1 MPSGSAGS
9 RLLLRLRQPALS
21 GHSFAE
27 RNWPAE
33 SATESWSGRRGSNP
47 RPTAWKAV
55 TLPLSYSR
63 LRDPCALR
71 YGGQARVFP
80 PPSARAARPAA
91 YPLRLPSPTQRLGWL
106 ACQPQPAADR
116 FSSRSGGPRLVARGG
131 FEPPKPLGR
140 QIYSLLRL
148 TAPQPR
154 RCFDRHTTANSC
166 QMLAETEVARFM
178 NPTAFGRRC
187 IPHARRWAS
196 RSAGS
201 NAAGM
206 LPPRALRGRR
216 LDALGASPY
225 S

>member
-1 MPSGSAGS
+1 MEGCDSTTELLPPSRPVCPSLRRAGPRLPTTVRPKRSSCGVPLPSA
-9 RLLLRLRQPALS
+9 PAQLN
-21 GHSFAE
+21 GWGG
-27 RNWPAE
+27 WPA
-33 SATESWSGRRGSNP
+33 SRSPSTE
-47 RPTAWKAV
+47 
-55 TLPLSYSR
+55 
-63 LRDPCALR
+63 CA
-71 YGGQARVFP
+71 
-80 PPSARAARPAA
+80 
-91 YPLRLPSPTQRLGWL
+91 
-106 ACQPQPAADR
+106 
-116 FSSRSGGPRLVARGG
+116 SSRGDGRRLVARGG

-187 IPHARRWAS
+187 IPHARRLAS

-206 LPPRALRGRR
+206 LLPRALRGRR